1 MFEPSFVEP
10 NLHRLDEQTAEL
22 LIVCVWEDVRP
33 LRGPAGLVDF
43 RCGNPISRAIAQ
55 GFFGGALGETLMMP
69 GAPRLPFDKIVA
81 LGLGSRG
88 VFDEPRFRASVQRLR
103 SVVSD
108 LRARRAVA
116 ELPGR
121 HGEIIGID
129 LALPVFQEEPAD
141 DRSIVWIEPREAAT
155 RILARHEEERRR
167 ARHI

>member
-1 MFEPSFVEP
+1 MFEPFFVEP
-10 NLHRLDEQTAEL
+10 NLHRLDEQNAEL
-22 LIVCVWEDVRP
+22 LVVCVWEDGRP

-43 RCGNPISRAIAQ
+43 RLGNAISRALAQ

-81 LGLGSRG
+81 LGLGKRA

-103 SVVSD
+103 ALIDD

-121 HGEIIGID
+121 HGGIIGID
-129 LALPVFQEEPAD
+129 VALPAFQEEPED
-141 DRSIVWIEPREAAT
+141 DRSIVWIETKEASA

-167 ARHI
+167 ARYI